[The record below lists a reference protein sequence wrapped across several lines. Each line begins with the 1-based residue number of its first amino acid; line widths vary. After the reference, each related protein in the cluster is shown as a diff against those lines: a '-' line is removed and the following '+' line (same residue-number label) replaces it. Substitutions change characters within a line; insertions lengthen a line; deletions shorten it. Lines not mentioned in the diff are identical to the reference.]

1 LCTIVH
7 GLWGG
12 VRVLFAPGFVALRV
26 ATLDVRQSTPARLDP
41 CASRH
46 PSKITSPPATGRAP
60 DRRRMRLLS
69 SQLSKSRPIYG
80 NPAQTGRD
88 FTRPEKIFL
97 SFPLPVKVTT
107 RSDNQERQGE
117 ATTRSDKKHPA
128 FFSKKE
134 MTQAGRRRGRPDSVA
149 QLLPVTN
156 EKARSRKMHA
166 FWRQSIRM
174 RKEKGQGH
182 LLTLPAMFW

>member
-1 LCTIVH
+1 MH
-7 GLWGG
+7 ESARFQGG
-12 VRVLFAPGFVALRV
+12 GGGCGRFLRLAL
-26 ATLDVRQSTPARLDP
+26 S
-41 CASRH
+41 SR
-46 PSKITSPPATGRAP
+46 PATGRVP

-134 MTQAGRRRGRPDSVA
+134 MTQAGRRGGRPDSVA
-149 QLLPVTN
+149 QLLSEVRDPAPSSLCGVF
-156 EKARSRKMHA
+156 KWQLCSR
-166 FWRQSIRM
+166 R
-174 RKEKGQGH
+174 
-182 LLTLPAMFW
+182 T